1 MNPFPDTSF
10 LCAIYRSQDNSPQ
23 ADTYLATVNGP
34 LPVSTLLLLEFR
46 QSVRL
51 QANLHARDR
60 TRGYSMREGG
70 AMLQHLQ
77 SDITAGVL
85 EVVPV
90 DWADVHRLSEVLS
103 AKRTEAH
110 GHRLVDIL
118 HVATAL
124 HLGRKEFLTFD
135 PNQRQLAVAE
145 GLVVPV

>member
-23 ADTYLATVNGP
+23 ADAYLVAVDGP

-51 QANLHARDR
+51 QANLHAQDR

-70 AMLQHLQ
+70 EMLQHLHA
-77 SDITAGVL
+77 DITAGVL

-90 DWADVHRLSEVLS
+90 DWADVHRVSELLI
-103 AKRTEAH
+103 AKHTEAH

-124 HLGRKEFLTFD
+124 HLGMKEFLTFD
-135 PNQRQLAVAE
+135 PNQRQLAATE